1 MSSTEFVTTNLKG
14 SCLPGVA
21 CYLGRATFSRI
32 SGGHTPRHRQSNDIF
47 LKTSALG
54 LLVPT
59 TLSKQAS
66 F

>member
-32 SGGHTPRHRQSNDIF
+32 SGGQSNDIF